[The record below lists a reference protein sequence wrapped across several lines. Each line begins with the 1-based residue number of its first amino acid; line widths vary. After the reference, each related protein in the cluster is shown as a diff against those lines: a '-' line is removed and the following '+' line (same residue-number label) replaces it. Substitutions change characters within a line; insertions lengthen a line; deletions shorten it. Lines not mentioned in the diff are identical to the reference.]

1 MNVTR
6 DYKNHCY
13 FVKEK
18 IHNQTFVLKFE
29 EYERTLGCITFNVVL
44 GVYNKR
50 KHATLNENNVILTGE
65 HPFETVGKTIR
76 AFKLLEEEIADLP
89 CPKKKITVNWTDNK
103 RRDVYAKYLLK
114 HGYVFD
120 KCDGTKC
127 LTKII

>member
-50 KHATLNENNVILTGE
+50 KNATLNENNVILQE
-65 HPFETVGKTIR
+65 NI
-76 AFKLLEEEIADLP
+76 
-89 CPKKKITVNWTDNK
+89 
-103 RRDVYAKYLLK
+103 LLK
-114 HGYVFD
+114 Q
-120 KCDGTKC
+120 
-127 LTKII
+127 